1 MEITRDKRLSRRD
14 RLIVSKAVE
23 TKPIRTKGTSS
34 QETGKTV
41 VGMEVTLL
49 WVEGWMVTRR

>member
-14 RLIVSKAVE
+14 RLIVSKVVE
-23 TKPIRTKGTSS
+23 TKPTRTKGTSS
-34 QETGKTV
+34 QETEKIV

-49 WVEGWMVTRR
+49 WVEE